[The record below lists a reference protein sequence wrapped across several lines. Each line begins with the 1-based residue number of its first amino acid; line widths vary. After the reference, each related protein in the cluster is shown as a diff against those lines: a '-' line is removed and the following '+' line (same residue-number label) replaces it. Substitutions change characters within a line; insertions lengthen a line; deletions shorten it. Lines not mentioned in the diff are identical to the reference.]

1 MLTTAGA
8 ITFGVALGLL
18 VASVLMLGTLARYV
32 SSDLDGFRRWLD
44 KGGVL

>member
-1 MLTTAGA
+1 MQTTTAIIFGA
-8 ITFGVALGLL
+8 ALGLL
-18 VASVLMLGTLARYV
+18 VAALSMLLALARYV